1 MATEGYKS
9 KQYNQPTKRFVQTM
23 KLKDDSELIKNYMEA
38 RCGDAAIKSRG
49 MDFEGLKD
57 LYLDEK
63 NVSNNHVGCC
73 TNVCTSFS

>member
-1 MATEGYKS
+1 
-9 KQYNQPTKRFVQTM
+9 
-23 KLKDDSELIKNYMEA
+23 MEA

-73 TNVCTSFS
+73 TNVCTSFSWGGDARHGASYPGSGRYFKVDL